1 MDIFGIRHHSSSTTA
16 RLELVNIFGSFAKY
30 KMFIVGDHEEEKIPG
45 LELNFYRNSCPNAEQ
60 FVKDEVSRSTLI
72 DPTTAAA
79 LLRLAFHDCQVDG
92 CDASVLLSF
101 SNGLMTET
109 ESEMNFGLRKLHI
122 INGIKSSLERICP
135 QTVSCSDIIQLAA
148 RDAVHLSGGP
158 FIDVF
163 TGRKDGTLA
172 SKERADK
179 ELPPADIS
187 VDKFIEIFQEKNI
200 TLQEGVALIGKQSAF
215 SASFYTTLLSFY
227 PVSEKFTHF
236 YIGHKNV
243 TTEIL
248 VIWSNSDAGA
258 HTLGI
263 GHCRNFER
271 RLQPP
276 GDPTL
281 SAGFKLTL
289 LMICSNPFLSNITFE
304 TNDLTTFAFDNR
316 YFTDILNGRG
326 LLKIDSDISRDQ
338 RTKPHVLRFASDQK
352 QFFRSFTSGFLKL
365 SNHKVLLG
373 KQGEIRKDCRV
384 WSTEL
389 LVDASPMTEPP

>member
-1 MDIFGIRHHSSSTTA
+1 MTGLKGISV
-16 RLELVNIFGSFAKY
+16 LVFLCCLFSV
-30 KMFIVGDHEEEKIPG
+30 IVGDHEEEKIPG

-148 RDAVHLSGGP
+148 RDTIHLSGGP

-187 VDKFIEIFQEKNI
+187 VDKFIEIFQGKNI
-200 TLQEGVALIGKQSAF
+200 TLQEGVALI
-215 SASFYTTLLSFY
+215 
-227 PVSEKFTHF
+227 
-236 YIGHKNV
+236 
-243 TTEIL
+243 
-248 VIWSNSDAGA
+248 GA

-263 GHCRNFER
+263 GHCRNFEK

-281 SAGFKLTL
+281 PTGFKLTL
-289 LMICSNPFLSNITFE
+289 LVICSNPFLSNITFE

-338 RTKPHVLRFASDQK
+338 RTKPHVIRFASDQK

-373 KQGEIRKDCRV
+373 KQGEIRKDCRFV
-384 WSTEL
+384 NN
-389 LVDASPMTEPP
+389 